1 MNDYTAATY
10 GDKIAEV
17 YDEMYPMRA
26 NVAPT
31 VDALAQFANG
41 GAALELGIGTGRVAL
56 PLAER
61 GIEVHG
67 IDASEAI
74 VAKMRAKPGGD
85 AIPVTISDF
94 SQFSLVEDNWG
105 KRFSLVYVVFN
116 TLFQATSQEAQVQCF
131 RSAAA
136 HLTDDGVF
144 VVEAFVPDPTRF
156 VRNQNISAGKVES
169 DLVSL
174 DISSHDPVNQLV
186 HTQHL
191 FVSESG
197 IKLYPVQVRYSW
209 PTELDL
215 MAQLAGMRLRER
227 WGDWDGSPFTAAKRK
242 PHLDLR
248 ERGLV
253 KQHQRPH
260 HDHERQRHEHRR
272 RTQVLRLPR

>member
-61 GIEVHG
+61 GVEVHG

-94 SQFSLVEDNWG
+94 SHFSLVEGNPH

-156 VRNQNISAGKVES
+156 TRGQIVSASRVES

-174 DISSHDPVNQLV
+174 EISRHDPVNQLV
-186 HTQHL
+186 HSQHL
-191 FVSESG
+191 FVSKSG
-197 IKLYPVQVRYSW
+197 IKLCPVQVRYSW
-209 PTELDL
+209 PSELDL

-227 WGDWDGSPFTAAKRK
+227 WGDWDGSPFTASSENHISIYESAA
-242 PHLDLR
+242 
-248 ERGLV
+248 
-253 KQHQRPH
+253 
-260 HDHERQRHEHRR
+260 
-272 RTQVLRLPR
+272 

>member
-17 YDEMYPMRA
+17 YDQMYPMRA
-26 NVAPT
+26 NVGPT
-31 VDALAQFANG
+31 VDALAELTSN
-41 GAALELGIGTGRVAL
+41 GAALELGVGTGRIAL
-56 PLAER
+56 LLAER
-61 GIEVHG
+61 GVEVHG

-94 SQFSLVEDNWG
+94 SEFRLRDGASDKKFSLI
-105 KRFSLVYVVFN
+105 YVVFN

-156 VRNQNISAGKVES
+156 VRMRDDDVTMTVNEEEIALI
-169 DLVSL
+169 DLVK
-174 DISSHDPVNQLV
+174 HDPVK
-186 HTQHL
+186 QH
-191 FVSESG
+191 VSSQEIFTGESG
-197 IKLYPVQVRYSW
+197 VKFYPVQVRYSW
-209 PTELDL
+209 PSELDL

-227 WGDWDGSPFTAAKRK
+227 WGDWDGSPFTTSS
-242 PHLDLR
+242 
-248 ERGLV
+248 E
-253 KQHQRPH
+253 
-260 HDHERQRHEHRR
+260 DHISIYEKA
-272 RTQVLRLPR
+272 P

>member
-1 MNDYTAATY
+1 MNNYAAATY

-31 VDALAQFANG
+31 VDALARFANG
-41 GAALELGIGTGRVAL
+41 C
-56 PLAER
+56 
-61 GIEVHG
+61 
-67 IDASEAI
+67 
-74 VAKMRAKPGGD
+74 D

-94 SQFSLVEDNWG
+94 SEFRLCDGASD
-105 KRFSLVYVVFN
+105 KKFSLVYVVFN

-131 RSAAA
+131 SSAAA

-156 VRNQNISAGKVES
+156 VRNQNISAGRVES

-174 DISSHDPVNQLV
+174 DISRHDPVNQLV
-186 HTQHL
+186 HSQRL

-209 PTELDL
+209 PSELDL

-227 WGDWDGSPFTAAKRK
+227 WSGWDGSPFTAASEYHISIYEKA
-242 PHLDLR
+242 P
-248 ERGLV
+248 
-253 KQHQRPH
+253 
-260 HDHERQRHEHRR
+260 
-272 RTQVLRLPR
+272 

>member
-61 GIEVHG
+61 GVEVHG

-94 SQFSLVEDNWG
+94 SEFRLRDGASD
-105 KRFSLVYVVFN
+105 KKFSLVYVVFN

-156 VRNQNISAGKVES
+156 VRNQNISAGRVES

-186 HTQHL
+186 HSQHL

-209 PTELDL
+209 PSELDL

-227 WGDWDGSPFTAAKRK
+227 WSDWDGSPFTAASEYHISIYEKA
-242 PHLDLR
+242 P
-248 ERGLV
+248 
-253 KQHQRPH
+253 
-260 HDHERQRHEHRR
+260 
-272 RTQVLRLPR
+272 

>member
-1 MNDYTAATY
+1 MNNYTAATY

-17 YDEMYPMRA
+17 YDQMYPMRA

-61 GIEVHG
+61 GVEVHG

-94 SQFSLVEDNWG
+94 SEFRLRDGASD
-105 KRFSLVYVVFN
+105 KKFSLVYVVFN

-136 HLTDDGVF
+136 HFTDDGVF

-156 VRNQNISAGKVES
+156 VRNRNISAGRVES

-186 HTQHL
+186 HSQHL

-227 WGDWDGSPFTAAKRK
+227 WGDWDGSPFTAASEYHISIYEKA
-242 PHLDLR
+242 P
-248 ERGLV
+248 
-253 KQHQRPH
+253 
-260 HDHERQRHEHRR
+260 
-272 RTQVLRLPR
+272 

>member
-26 NVAPT
+26 NVGPT

-41 GAALELGIGTGRVAL
+41 GAALELGIGTGRIAL

-156 VRNQNISAGKVES
+156 VRMRDDNVTVTVTVNEEEIALI
-169 DLVSL
+169 DLVK
-174 DISSHDPVNQLV
+174 HDPVNQ
-186 HTQHL
+186 H
-191 FVSESG
+191 VSSQEIFTGESG

-209 PTELDL
+209 PSELDL

-227 WGDWDGSPFTAAKRK
+227 WGDWDGSPFTASS
-242 PHLDLR
+242 
-248 ERGLV
+248 E
-253 KQHQRPH
+253 
-260 HDHERQRHEHRR
+260 DHISIYEKA
-272 RTQVLRLPR
+272 P

>member
-10 GDKIAEV
+10 GDRIAEV
-17 YDEMYPMRA
+17 YDEMYPKRA
-26 NVAPT
+26 NVDPT

-41 GAALELGIGTGRVAL
+41 GAALELGIGTGRIAL

-74 VAKMRAKPGGD
+74 VAKMRAKPGGGV
-85 AIPVTISDF
+85 IPVTTSDF
-94 SQFSLVEDNWG
+94 SQFNLIEDNRE
-105 KRFSLVYVVFN
+105 KRFSLVYVGFN

-144 VVEAFVPDPTRF
+144 VIEAFVPDPTRF
-156 VRNQNISAGKVES
+156 TRGQIVSAGRVES

-174 DISSHDPVNQLV
+174 EISRHDPVNQFV
-186 HTQHL
+186 HSQHL

-209 PTELDL
+209 PSELDL

-227 WGDWDGSPFTAAKRK
+227 WGDWDGSPITASSEN
-242 PHLDLR
+242 HISIY
-248 ERGLV
+248 ERAA
-253 KQHQRPH
+253 
-260 HDHERQRHEHRR
+260 
-272 RTQVLRLPR
+272 

>member
-1 MNDYTAATY
+1 MNNYTAATY

-31 VDALAQFANG
+31 VDALAQFASG
-41 GAALELGIGTGRVAL
+41 GAALELGIGTGRIAL

-94 SQFSLVEDNWG
+94 SHFSLVEGNPH

-156 VRNQNISAGKVES
+156 VRMRDDDVTMTVNEEEIALI
-169 DLVSL
+169 DLVK
-174 DISSHDPVNQLV
+174 HDPVNQ
-186 HTQHL
+186 H
-191 FVSESG
+191 VSSQEIFTGESG
-197 IKLYPVQVRYSW
+197 IKLYSVQVRYSW
-209 PTELDL
+209 PSELDL

-227 WGDWDGSPFTAAKRK
+227 WGDWDGSPFTASS
-242 PHLDLR
+242 
-248 ERGLV
+248 E
-253 KQHQRPH
+253 
-260 HDHERQRHEHRR
+260 DHISIYEKA
-272 RTQVLRLPR
+272 P

>member
-61 GIEVHG
+61 GVEVHG

-94 SQFSLVEDNWG
+94 SEFRLRDGASD
-105 KRFSLVYVVFN
+105 KKFSLVYVVFN

-156 VRNQNISAGKVES
+156 VRMRDDNVTVTVNEEEIALI
-169 DLVSL
+169 DLVK
-174 DISSHDPVNQLV
+174 HDPVNQ
-186 HTQHL
+186 H
-191 FVSESG
+191 VSSQEIFTGESG

-209 PTELDL
+209 PSELDL

-227 WGDWDGSPFTAAKRK
+227 WGDWDGSPFTASCENHISIYESAA
-242 PHLDLR
+242 
-248 ERGLV
+248 
-253 KQHQRPH
+253 
-260 HDHERQRHEHRR
+260 
-272 RTQVLRLPR
+272 